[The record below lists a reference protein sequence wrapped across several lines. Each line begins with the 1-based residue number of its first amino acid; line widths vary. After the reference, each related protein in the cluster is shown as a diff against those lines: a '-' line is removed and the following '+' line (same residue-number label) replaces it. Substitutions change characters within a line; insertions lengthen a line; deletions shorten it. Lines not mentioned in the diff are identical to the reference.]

1 MNEKNRKPGYEKIV
15 CEFDIWLKANKIRLM
30 REKGITVIK
39 EISRQFND
47 LKLEYINSMLHKYK
61 SSKKN
66 LTNIIKEKG
75 EK

>member
-1 MNEKNRKPGYEKIV
+1 MNERIRKPGYEKIV
-15 CEFDIWLKANKIRLM
+15 CEFDIWFKANVKRLM
-30 REKGITVIK
+30 DLKGIEVIK
-39 EISRQFND
+39 EISREWND

-66 LTNIIKEKG
+66 LTNIIYQKG